1 MATGS
6 PDSTEHPVE
15 RAIRFAMEAG
25 EFDDLP
31 GEGKPIPGVGQVDD
45 DLWWVRGWLRRNR
58 NDDQAESPSNS

>member
-6 PDSTEHPVE
+6 PDFFEHPVE
-15 RAIRFAMEAG
+15 RVIRSAMEAG

-31 GEGKPIPGVGQVDD
+31 GEGKPIPGAGQVDD

-58 NDDQAESPSNS
+58 DDDQPDRPSNS

>member
-1 MATGS
+1 
-6 PDSTEHPVE
+6 VE

-58 NDDQAESPSNS
+58 DDDQAESPSNS